1 MTDRKI
7 LVHCAGAL
15 YPRIALMLI
24 CALLLQFSAAPRT
37 IALQTQQQPT
47 TLIPDGTELAVITI
61 DEISSKD
68 ATEGDPVNFRVA
80 EDVVID
86 GRVVI
91 AKGTL
96 AKGTVTSAVRSGR
109 MGKGGKL
116 GIRLE
121 STNTVDRQRVKLR
134 AAKGKKGG
142 DNTASVIALTM
153 FVSVFFLLK
162 KGDDA
167 KIKAGTR
174 IQVFTDEE
182 KVVGATAPLTVAEQ
196 RQLEEE
202 VKTKPKKKDKPW
214 YEMDKPR

>member
-1 MTDRKI
+1 MTDSRI
-7 LVHCAGAL
+7 VRPARPHYAG
-15 YPRIALMLI
+15 IVFMLI
-24 CALLLQFSAAPRT
+24 CVLLVQFSAMPRT

-47 TLIPDGTELAVITI
+47 TLIPDGTELAVVTI
-61 DEISSKD
+61 DDISSKD

-153 FVSVFFLLK
+153 LVSVFFLLK

-182 KVVGATAPLTVAEQ
+182 KIVGTPAPLTVAEQ
-196 RQLEEE
+196 RQLEDD
-202 VKTKPKKKDKPW
+202 VKPKPKKKEKPW
-214 YEMDKPR
+214 YEMEKPR